1 MSIKYEKFM
10 SKTPEE
16 RRAELDKQISKTPD
30 RVAVLVRG
38 KPVIKQFKFLVQE
51 ERSMMDLKA
60 IIRDKLSEMHPD
72 QFHAHTALFM
82 FVKIQ
87 DSGKDSLALLPNV
100 SMASI
105 KQDYTWDDGFVHIE
119 YALEDV
125 FG

>member
-1 MSIKYEKFM
+1 MPTKYEKFM
-10 SKTPEE
+10 AKTPEE
-16 RRAELDKQISKTPD
+16 RRAELIKQLSKTPD

-51 ERSMMDLKA
+51 ERPMMDLKVIVRA
-60 IIRDKLSEMHPD
+60 KLSETHPD
-72 QFHAHTALFM
+72 KFSSHTALFM

-87 DSGKDSLALLPNV
+87 KKESESLALLPDV

-105 KQDYTWDDGFVHIE
+105 AQDYTWDDGFVHIE